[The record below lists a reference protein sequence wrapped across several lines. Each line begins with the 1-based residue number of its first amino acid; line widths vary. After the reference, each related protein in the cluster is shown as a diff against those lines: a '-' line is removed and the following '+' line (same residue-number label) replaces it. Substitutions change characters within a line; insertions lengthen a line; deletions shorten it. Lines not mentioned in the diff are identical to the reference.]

1 MKGGFSMPKGKVQRG
16 RWSTKVNVL
25 KQDRI
30 IYDDEGYAVGYHDG
44 RYDLG
49 KYTVEGFSEKF
60 YEDYELGY
68 KEGQEMRKFIEEDEK
83 RLKLLNK
90 QTSQSNNSGCLVFL
104 LACVSGI
111 IYIIF

>member
-1 MKGGFSMPKGKVQRG
+1 MPKGKVQRG

-68 KEGQEMRKFIEEDEK
+68 KEGQEMREIIEEEERQFK
-83 RLKLLNK
+83 SLKKKPDNPSK
-90 QTSQSNNSGCLVFL
+90 NSGCLVFL
-104 LACVSGI
+104 AAGI
-111 IYIIF
+111 LSLLYITN